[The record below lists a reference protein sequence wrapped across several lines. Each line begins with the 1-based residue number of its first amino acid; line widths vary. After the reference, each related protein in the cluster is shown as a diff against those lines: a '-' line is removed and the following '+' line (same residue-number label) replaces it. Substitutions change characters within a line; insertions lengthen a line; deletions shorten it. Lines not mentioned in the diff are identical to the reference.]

1 MSKIAKNGTPAIL
14 IMIFLFSSIL
24 LLQQGVLALQP
35 NQTSSKNITARVA
48 PQGTTLEVSNKTS
61 AISNATL
68 ATPAQTQTSPS
79 TTQPPSSSNGGAPM
93 SSGSGSGTPNMTGFT
108 NAANLTL
115 KDKIFP
121 IKYNITGGK
130 LVGLLPDKDKT
141 TVVAV
146 LSPGGSGEKNMIF
159 TIELPRNVIDSKGQG
174 NTDTKFV
181 VKIDNKGVEY
191 KDLADNLN
199 ARILGI
205 DFSKGDRV
213 VEITGTQMT
222 P

>member
-1 MSKIAKNGTPAIL
+1 MGKRANGIPAIL
-14 IMIFLFSSIL
+14 IMIFLFSSII
-24 LLQQGVLALQP
+24 LLQQGVLGQQT

-61 AISNATL
+61 TVPNAIL
-68 ATPAQTQTSPS
+68 ATPAQTQTTPS
-79 TTQPPSSSNGGAPM
+79 TQPPSSSNGGAPM
-93 SSGSGSGTPNMTGFT
+93 SSGSGSPNMTGFT

-130 LVGLLPDKDKT
+130 LLGLVADNDKT

-146 LSPGGSGEKNMIF
+146 ISPGGSGKMVL

-174 NTDTKFV
+174 NTDIKFV
-181 VKIDNKGVEY
+181 VKIDNKGVDY
-191 KDLADNLN
+191 KEVANNLN

>member
-1 MSKIAKNGTPAIL
+1 MCKRANGIPAIL
-14 IMIFLFSSIL
+14 IMIFLFSSII

-61 AISNATL
+61 AVPNATL
-68 ATPAQTQTSPS
+68 ATPVQTQTTPS
-79 TTQPPSSSNGGAPM
+79 TQPPSSSNGGAPM
-93 SSGSGSGTPNMTGFT
+93 SSGSGSPNMTGFT

-130 LVGLLPDKDKT
+130 VVGLLPDKDKT

-181 VKIDNKGVEY
+181 VKIDNKGVDY
-191 KDLADNLN
+191 KEVANNLN

>member
-1 MSKIAKNGTPAIL
+1 MSKRTNGIPGIL
-14 IMIFLFSSIL
+14 IMIFLFSSITV
-24 LLQQGVLALQP
+24 LQQGVLGQQT

-61 AISNATL
+61 TVPNAIL
-68 ATPAQTQTSPS
+68 ATPAQTQTTPS
-79 TTQPPSSSNGGAPM
+79 TQPPSSSNGGAPM
-93 SSGSGSGTPNMTGFT
+93 SSGSGSPNMTGFT

-181 VKIDNKGVEY
+181 VKIDNKGVDY
-191 KDLADNLN
+191 KEVANNLN

>member
-1 MSKIAKNGTPAIL
+1 MSKRANGIPAIL
-14 IMIFLFSSIL
+14 IMIFLFSSII
-24 LLQQGVLALQP
+24 LLQQGVLGQQT

-61 AISNATL
+61 TVPNATL
-68 ATPAQTQTSPS
+68 ATPAQTQTTPS
-79 TTQPPSSSNGGAPM
+79 TQPPSSSNGGAPM
-93 SSGSGSGTPNMTGFT
+93 SSGSGSPNMTGFT

-130 LVGLLPDKDKT
+130 LLGLVADNDKT

-146 LSPGGSGEKNMIF
+146 ISPGGSGKMVL

-174 NTDTKFV
+174 NTDIKFV
-181 VKIDNKGVEY
+181 VKIDNKGVDY
-191 KDLADNLN
+191 KEVANNLN

>member
-1 MSKIAKNGTPAIL
+1 LPAIL
-14 IMIFLFSSIL
+14 INDIPVFIDPLAAARSSW
-24 LLQQGVLALQP
+24 
-35 NQTSSKNITARVA
+35 S
-48 PQGTTLEVSNKTS
+48 TTKSNVIQKYNLTGYRLHLREHLGSNKTS
-61 AISNATL
+61 AIPNATL
-68 ATPAQTQTSPS
+68 ATPAQIQTTPS
-79 TTQPPSSSNGGAPM
+79 SQPPSSNGGAPM
-93 SSGSGSGTPNMTGFT
+93 SSGSGSGSPNMTGFT

-146 LSPGGSGEKNMIF
+146 LSPGGSGKMVL

-174 NTDTKFV
+174 NTDIKFV
-181 VKIDNKGVEY
+181 VKIDNKGVDY
-191 KDLADNLN
+191 KEVANNLN

>member
-1 MSKIAKNGTPAIL
+1 MGKRANGIPAIL
-14 IMIFLFSSIL
+14 IMIFLFSSII
-24 LLQQGVLALQP
+24 LLQQGVLGQQT

-61 AISNATL
+61 TVPNATL
-68 ATPAQTQTSPS
+68 ATPAQTQTTPS
-79 TTQPPSSSNGGAPM
+79 TQPPSSSNGGAPM
-93 SSGSGSGTPNMTGFT
+93 SSGSGSPNMTGFT

-130 LVGLLPDKDKT
+130 LLGLVADNDKT

-146 LSPGGSGEKNMIF
+146 ISPGGSGKMVL

-174 NTDTKFV
+174 NTDIKFV
-181 VKIDNKGVEY
+181 VKIDNKGVDY
-191 KDLADNLN
+191 KEVANNLN

>member
-1 MSKIAKNGTPAIL
+1 MSKRANGIPAIL
-14 IMIFLFSSIL
+14 IMIFLFSSII
-24 LLQQGVLALQP
+24 LLQQGVLGQQP
-35 NQTSSKNITARVA
+35 NQTSSKNITSQAT
-48 PQGTTLEVSNKTS
+48 PQGTSLGINKTS
-61 AISNATL
+61 PGPNATL
-68 ATPAQTQTSPS
+68 ATPAQTQSTPS
-79 TTQPPSSSNGGAPM
+79 TQPPSSSNGGAPM
-93 SSGSGSGTPNMTGFT
+93 SSGSGSPNMTGFT

-146 LSPGGSGEKNMIF
+146 LSPGGSDKMVL

-181 VKIDNKGVEY
+181 VKIDNKGVDY
-191 KDLADNLN
+191 KEVANNLN

>member
-1 MSKIAKNGTPAIL
+1 MSKRANSIPAIL
-14 IMIFLFSSIL
+14 IMIFLFSSII
-24 LLQQGVLALQP
+24 LLQQGVMALQP
-35 NQTSSKNITARVA
+35 NQTSSKNITSQAT
-48 PQGTTLEVSNKTS
+48 PQGTSLGVNKTS
-61 AISNATL
+61 PGPNATL
-68 ATPAQTQTSPS
+68 ATPAQTQTTPS
-79 TTQPPSSSNGGAPM
+79 TQPPSSSNGGAPM
-93 SSGSGSGTPNMTGFT
+93 SSGSGSPNMTGFT

-146 LSPGGSGEKNMIF
+146 LSPGGSGKMVL

-181 VKIDNKGVEY
+181 IKIDNKGVDY
-191 KDLADNLN
+191 KEVANNLN